1 MTTQPVRPLHA
12 AVAMAVL
19 LAGLWVVEGLDQ
31 LSGNA
36 LDTYG
41 IHARELDGLPEIFTA
56 PLLHAGWDHL
66 ASNSV
71 PFFAFGA
78 LVLLGGV
85 ARWVAAS
92 LVSVVS
98 SGLTAWLLTPA
109 GTIVLGASGL
119 IFGWLTY
126 LLVRGIWSR
135 RPGQVVLAL
144 AILFVYGG
152 LLWGVLPT
160 TAGVSWQAHLGGAV
174 GGVVAAWLL
183 HRRDVQRRP
192 TAPATALYG

>member
-1 MTTQPVRPLHA
+1 MRSQPVRPLHA
-12 AVAMAVL
+12 VVMMAVL

-41 IHARELDGLPEIFTA
+41 IHARDVDGLPEIFTA
-56 PLLHAGWDHL
+56 PLLHAGWEHL

-71 PFFAFGA
+71 PFFAFGL

-85 ARWVAAS
+85 ARWVVSS

-98 SGLTAWLLTPA
+98 SGLTAWLLTPV
-109 GTIVLGASGL
+109 GTTVLGASGL

-126 LLVRGIWSR
+126 LLARGLWSR
-135 RPGQVVLAL
+135 RPGQVAL
-144 AILFVYGG
+144 AVVILLVYGG
-152 LLWGVLPT
+152 LLWGVLPGNT
-160 TAGVSWQAHLGGAV
+160 GISWQAHLGGAV
-174 GGVVAAWLL
+174 GGVLAAWLL
-183 HRRDVQRRP
+183 HRRDVERR
-192 TAPATALYG
+192 TGPAAVLSR

>member
-1 MTTQPVRPLHA
+1 MRSQPVRPLHA
-12 AVAMAVL
+12 VVVMAAL

-41 IHARELDGLPEIFTA
+41 IHARDVDGLPEIFTA
-56 PLLHAGWDHL
+56 PLLHAGWEHL

-71 PFFAFGA
+71 PFFAFGL

-85 ARWVAAS
+85 ARWVVS
-92 LVSVVS
+92 TLVSIVA

-109 GTIVLGASGL
+109 GTIILGASGL

-126 LLVRGIWSR
+126 LLVRGLWSR
-135 RPGQVVLAL
+135 RPGQVAL
-144 AILFVYGG
+144 AVVILLVYGG
-152 LLWGVLPT
+152 LLWGVLPGN
-160 TAGVSWQAHLGGAV
+160 AGISWQAHLGGAV

-183 HRRDVQRRP
+183 HRRDVERRQVGS
-192 TAPATALYG
+192 PALSR